1 MTISANHQMPSFKY
15 SVTVCATIFRS
26 LSTEEWS
33 DDNGPFM
40 SHKVRLYDSR
50 VQMSSPSNGARSEA
64 ENPRQW
70 KKGEAYHTTSLTSQA
85 QSGDFFKNFE
95 EGTIWS
101 FCFQSR
107 VRITDKNQWSQEHI
121 INCIY
126 SSIILFIFTFQCQGW
141 NLLSCI
147 W

>member
-26 LSTEEWS
+26 LSTKEWS

-107 VRITDKNQWSQEHI
+107 VRITDKNQ
-121 INCIY
+121 
-126 SSIILFIFTFQCQGW
+126 
-141 NLLSCI
+141 
-147 W
+147 